1 MRVGF
6 LGLGQ
11 MGSAIAQNLLTAGHE
26 LVVWNRTPS
35 KATPLLALGASAAA
49 TPREAAAADV
59 VITMLADDAAVAA
72 ALDGPDGLLA
82 EGRLGVHVS
91 MSTISVALSQRLTRT
106 HRDRGEAFVAAPVF
120 GRPEAAAA
128 GTLAVLCAGPEEAL
142 RTCAPL
148 FAAIGRRVFPLGEHP
163 PAANLVK
170 LSGNF
175 MIMATIETLAEAMTL
190 AEKGGIDRAK
200 LLEVLTGT
208 LFDSPVHRTY
218 GEILVNDR
226 FRPAGFAATLG
237 LKDLRLIA
245 EAADAQRTPLPLVG
259 LLHDH
264 LLSTIAIDGEDVD
277 WSALALSVRRA
288 AGC

>member
-6 LGLGQ
+6 LGLGR
-11 MGSAIAQNLLTAGHE
+11 MGSAIAANLVAAGHD
-26 LVVWNRTPS
+26 LLVWNRTPE
-35 KATPLLALGASAAA
+35 KATPLLDAGASAAA

-59 VITMLADDAAVAA
+59 VITMLADDAAVAGV
-72 ALDGPDGLLA
+72 LDGPDGMLA
-82 EGRLGVHVS
+82 AGRVGIHVS
-91 MSTISVALSQRLTRT
+91 MSTISVALSERLTAT
-106 HRDRGEAFVAAPVF
+106 HQDRGEAFVAAPVF

-128 GTLAVLCAGPEEAL
+128 GALAVLCAGPQAAL

-148 FAAIGRRVFPLGEHP
+148 FEAIGRRVFPLGEHP

-175 MIMATIETLAEAMTL
+175 LIMATIESLAEAMAL
-190 AEKGGIDRAK
+190 AENGGVERGK

-208 LFDSPVHRTY
+208 LFDSPVVRTY
-218 GEILVNDR
+218 GEILVADR
-226 FRPAGFAATLG
+226 FRPAGFTAALG
-237 LKDLRLIA
+237 LKDLRLVA
-245 EAADAQRTPLPLVG
+245 QAADAQHTPLPLVG

-264 LLSTIAIDGEDVD
+264 LLSTMAIDGEDID

-288 AGC
+288 AGR